1 MLRFCD
7 QVQLVRARVWQDLI
21 EILAQML
28 ADRKADAVRQRRG
41 DQADGK
47 RPPHP
52 IHHARRDIHDHAGN
66 DDRPDL
72 HHLQQGHAQDAR
84 ERHIALQIRLQRLF
98 VAGLQE
104 RDDIWHR
111 LPHNGIDKQQR
122 EQHKNGHDRAA
133 DQFCFLH
140 ARVPVISISV

>member
-1 MLRFCD
+1 
-7 QVQLVRARVWQDLI
+7 
-21 EILAQML
+21 ML

-41 DQADGK
+41 DQADGE

-52 IHHARRDIHDHAGN
+52 VHHARRDIHDHAGN

-72 HHLQQGHAQDAR
+72 HHLQQGHTQDAR
-84 ERHIALQIRLQRLF
+84 ERHIALQIRLQCLF

-104 RDDIWHR
+104 RNDIRHR

-140 ARVPVISISV
+140 TRLSVISISV